1 MKFKNIGIIVLI
13 LGLLFAIAYFV
24 RTNSTSAIQY
34 DTTTAF
40 TSSIQKTSVVTGT
53 VIPEDEVE
61 IKPQLNGIISEIMVE
76 EGDMVNNGDLI
87 AIIKVVPD
95 ERSVYGAQS
104 QVNSA
109 ELNVKNAERQ
119 MQRAEELFSKQI
131 ISQQEFEDAELR
143 FNTAKENLQAAQ
155 NDLEIIRKG
164 SVSGSSSANTNIRAT
179 ITGTILEIPI
189 KLGDQVIAANSF
201 NSGSTV
207 AIIADLNKMIF
218 EGQVD
223 EAEVGKLEVGQDLS
237 VSMAAI
243 PDKEFQAKL
252 KFVAPKGTEAGG
264 AVQFKIE
271 ADLTLDESSFIRAGY
286 SGNGTLVVD
295 NRQDI
300 MVIAEALLQFD
311 RRTSVPYVEVETSS
325 QNFERRDITIGLSDG
340 IKVEILDGLE
350 ITDKIK
356 IWNKTEPIKIEP
368 EESAFDQFRMMTK
381 KKK

>member
-24 RTNSTSAIQY
+24 RTNSTSAIEY

-40 TSSIQKTSVVTGT
+40 TSSIEKTSVVTGT

-104 QVNSA
+104 QVNAA
-109 ELNVKNAERQ
+109 ELNVNNAERQ

-131 ISQQEFEDAELR
+131 ISQQEYEDAELR

-164 SVSGSSSANTNIRAT
+164 SVSGSSTANTNIRAT

-223 EAEVGKLEVGQDLS
+223 EAEVGKLEVGQDLN

-252 KFVAPKGTEAGG
+252 KFIAPKGTEAGG

-286 SGNGTLVVD
+286 SANGTLVVD

-311 RRTSVPYVEVETSS
+311 RRTSEAYVEVETSS
-325 QNFERRDITIGLSDG
+325 QNFERRDITVGLSDG
-340 IKVEILDGLE
+340 IKVEILAGLE

-368 EESAFDQFRMMTK
+368 EESAFDQFTDDD
-381 KKK
+381 

>member
-24 RTNSTSAIQY
+24 RTNSKSAIQY

-104 QVNSA
+104 QVNAA

-164 SVSGSSSANTNIRAT
+164 SVSGSSTANTNIRAT

-207 AIIADLNKMIF
+207 AIIADLNMMIF

-223 EAEVGKLEVGQDLS
+223 EAEVGRLEVGQDLS

-243 PDKEFQAKL
+243 PDKEFLAKL

-271 ADLTLDESSFIRAGY
+271 ADLTLDESTFIRAGY
-286 SGNGTLVVD
+286 SANGTLVVD

-300 MVIAEALLQFD
+300 MVIPEALLQFD
-311 RRTSVPYVEVETSS
+311 RKTSVPYVEVETSN

-350 ITDKIK
+350 MTDKIK

-368 EESAFDQFRMMTK
+368 EESAFDQFDD
-381 KKK
+381 

>member
-311 RRTSVPYVEVETSS
+311 RRTSEPYVEVETSS

-368 EESAFDQFRMMTK
+368 EESAFDQFDD
-381 KKK
+381 